1 MNSIKIIFSI
11 FNHPLNKYNR
21 FNALIRFIKWQIFSK
36 FYNYPVLLPFS
47 DTSSYLCWK
56 GLTGVTGNWYFG
68 LMEMEEMS
76 FASHFLK
83 LDDVFYDIGANV
95 GAYSLLTSQHVGC
108 RVFCFEP
115 HPTTFQHLLRNINI
129 QKKQG
134 LITAFNFGLGSE
146 KSIVNFTTNLDTVNH
161 VSLNSNDLTITV
173 EINIL
178 DNLNLPMPSLI
189 KIDVEGF
196 EYNVLQGAFSTLENL
211 NLKAII
217 IELNGS
223 GNQFGI
229 NDKDIDIFLRSFNFE
244 PYTYDPFKRQ
254 LIKLNT
260 YLNHNTIYI
269 RDIEYCQNRVN
280 NSLPLKLSNG
290 YIL

>member
-1 MNSIKIIFSI
+1 MLEKKC
-11 FNHPLNKYNR
+11 P
-21 FNALIRFIKWQIFSK
+21 
-36 FYNYPVLLPFS
+36 P
-47 DTSSYLCWK
+47 
-56 GLTGVTGNWYFG
+56 
-68 LMEMEEMS
+68 
-76 FASHFLK
+76 
-83 LDDVFYDIGANV
+83 
-95 GAYSLLTSQHVGC
+95 
-108 RVFCFEP
+108 
-115 HPTTFQHLLRNINI
+115 LRNINI

-178 DNLNLPMPSLI
+178 DNLNLPIPSLI

-196 EYNVLQGAFSTLENL
+196 EYNVLKGAFSTLENL

-269 RDIEYCQNRVN
+269 RDFIYCQNRVK